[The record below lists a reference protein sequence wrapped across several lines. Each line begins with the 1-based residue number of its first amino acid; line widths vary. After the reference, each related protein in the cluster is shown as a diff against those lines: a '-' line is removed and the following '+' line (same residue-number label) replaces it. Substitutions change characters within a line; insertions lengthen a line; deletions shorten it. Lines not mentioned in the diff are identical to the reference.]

1 MDAVMASL
9 RPRTNAPHRTVRN
22 VARGLSVLVAVTML
36 PAVADAQPL
45 DRMQTVGSLQER
57 ARRIAA
63 ELEALDQKTNHLDE
77 ELNNAQIE
85 LDGLRAGLVEN
96 QQQVDAAQAQLD
108 AHQNDA
114 QEFAV
119 RAFVGSG
126 NSGELPGIDGDVLE
140 SSRRRTF
147 LEARYGASEDAVDDL
162 VVAQEDLSVRKAELK
177 RANDV
182 IDAKVADLDKARR
195 DLEATIAD
203 REALQ
208 QTVQG
213 ELAAALEAEQQRQAR
228 EAAAKAQ
235 AEAEAAAA
243 RAAAARRPQAAAVAV
258 PLARSNSVSSPA
270 TPPPTVAAPPRS
282 ITPAT
287 PGAPTAVQVALEQ
300 QGDPYRWAGSGP
312 TSFDCSGLVMFA
324 YAAAGRSLPHSSRAL
339 RSMTQRLSVDELQP
353 GDLVFGGSPVHH
365 VGIYIGN
372 GQMVHA
378 PNSGEVVKVES
389 MYSTSKPVSFG
400 RL

>member
-182 IDAKVADLDKARR
+182 IDAKVADLDKAGKRANI
-195 DLEATIAD
+195 LGYAGLGVA
-203 REALQ
+203 
-208 QTVQG
+208 VVG
-213 ELAAALEAEQQRQAR
+213 LAVGLPLIIVG
-228 EAAAKAQ
+228 AKKRKAGKSTPS
-235 AEAEAAAA
+235 AAA
-243 RAAAARRPQAAAVAV
+243 RASERAW
-258 PLARSNSVSSPA
+258 SI
-270 TPPPTVAAPPRS
+270 AP
-282 ITPAT
+282 
-287 PGAPTAVQVALEQ
+287 
-300 QGDPYRWAGSGP
+300 
-312 TSFDCSGLVMFA
+312 
-324 YAAAGRSLPHSSRAL
+324 
-339 RSMTQRLSVDELQP
+339 
-353 GDLVFGGSPVHH
+353 
-365 VGIYIGN
+365 
-372 GQMVHA
+372 
-378 PNSGEVVKVES
+378 
-389 MYSTSKPVSFG
+389 SFG
-400 RL
+400 RGGTGLVVQGRF

>member
-1 MDAVMASL
+1 MASL

-258 PLARSNSVSSPA
+258 PLA
-270 TPPPTVAAPPRS
+270 
-282 ITPAT
+282 
-287 PGAPTAVQVALEQ
+287 
-300 QGDPYRWAGSGP
+300 
-312 TSFDCSGLVMFA
+312 
-324 YAAAGRSLPHSSRAL
+324 
-339 RSMTQRLSVDELQP
+339 
-353 GDLVFGGSPVHH
+353 
-365 VGIYIGN
+365 
-372 GQMVHA
+372 
-378 PNSGEVVKVES
+378 
-389 MYSTSKPVSFG
+389 
-400 RL
+400 

>member
-243 RAAAARRPQAAAVAV
+243 RAAAARRPQ
-258 PLARSNSVSSPA
+258 
-270 TPPPTVAAPPRS
+270 
-282 ITPAT
+282 
-287 PGAPTAVQVALEQ
+287 
-300 QGDPYRWAGSGP
+300 
-312 TSFDCSGLVMFA
+312 
-324 YAAAGRSLPHSSRAL
+324 
-339 RSMTQRLSVDELQP
+339 
-353 GDLVFGGSPVHH
+353 
-365 VGIYIGN
+365 
-372 GQMVHA
+372 
-378 PNSGEVVKVES
+378 
-389 MYSTSKPVSFG
+389 
-400 RL
+400 